1 MINVV
6 VSDKN
11 LMYVK
16 KNYFWNPATCSCKNG
31 KYATR
36 IMEDSRIIYKKVI
49 RSYYKDVDAEA
60 KLNNEAKLNDETKSI
75 LTNFNG
81 EKATCKTQNFY
92 AKTTQYFIT
101 SLLITVVLL
110 IAVNIY
116 CFC

>member
-1 MINVV
+1 M
-6 VSDKN
+6 SDKN

-16 KNYFWNPATCSCKNG
+16 KNYFWNPATCSWIGKYG
-31 KYATR
+31 KYAAR

-60 KLNNEAKLNDETKSI
+60 KLNDETKAI

-92 AKTTQYFIT
+92 AKDTQYFIT

>member
-6 VSDKN
+6 GDKN

-16 KNYFWNPATCSCKNG
+16 KKFFWNPATCSCKNG
-31 KYATR
+31 KYAAR

-60 KLNNEAKLNDETKSI
+60 KLNNEAKLNDETKAI

-92 AKTTQYFIT
+92 AKNTQYFIT